1 VEQTRQRVKGGKL
14 MAEMFQTIAAL
25 MWMAL
30 SVVAFIGIRKWNK
43 SFSDL
48 YERIKSQLVDEE
60 ES

>member
-1 VEQTRQRVKGGKL
+1 

-48 YERIKSQLVDEE
+48 YERIKSQLLDEE
-60 ES
+60 GS